1 MDSVIVATLNWQT
14 ILVVVLLS
22 LVYGG
27 VIAGLVWLLRR
38 AGVPARWAITLGCLI
53 FGIATGLLAAWAWPY
68 DSCVLAN
75 LWAVLLGDALYALS
89 SEVPGSPAVFP
100 PPWVYPLVG
109 AILYG
114 VLGLAAQAVAN
125 WRRAGQA
132 ERGAGRRIQA

>member
-1 MDSVIVATLNWQT
+1 MATIGWQT
-14 ILVVVLLS
+14 ILTAAILTLA
-22 LVYGG
+22 YGG

-38 AGVPARWAITLGCLI
+38 AGAPARWAIALGCLV

-114 VLGLAAQAVAN
+114 ALGLAAQAIAN
-125 WRRAGQA
+125 WRRAGHG
-132 ERGAGRRIQA
+132 ERGTGRSIQA